1 MRYYGRDTH
10 RAFKS
15 IAHQGTGVKHSKPFS
30 NWIVIAIDQSF
41 AFMKSIW
48 KGSIG
53 FGLVNIPI
61 KLYSAIQSSSLDF
74 DMLDSR
80 DHSRIRFQRVNE
92 HTHKEVPYDKIVKGY
107 KLDDDYVIMDE
118 HDFEEAAPEKSREI
132 EIESFVDI
140 ADVNPMF
147 YETSYYVEP
156 DSKNTKAYAL
166 LLRALQ
172 QSKKA
177 GLARFVLRS
186 TESLCIVHP
195 LEDVLVVTRIR
206 FGEEIRSPEEI
217 NVPGKLEVS
226 KKELDMGIALIEQYA
241 AKFDVSK
248 FKDEYSD
255 ELLKIIHMKAKG
267 KRPTVK
273 KLKPKKASG
282 DDLYDQ
288 LMQSLQAKKGA

>member
-1 MRYYGRDTH
+1 MR
-10 RAFKS
+10 
-15 IAHQGTGVKHSKPFS
+15 
-30 NWIVIAIDQSF
+30 
-41 AFMKSIW
+41 SIW

-53 FGLVNIPI
+53 FGLVSIPI
-61 KLYSAIQSSSLDF
+61 KLYSAVQSSSIDF

-80 DHSRIRFQRVNE
+80 DHAHIRFQRVNE
-92 HTHKEVPYDKIVKGY
+92 NTHKEVPYDKIVKGY
-107 KLDDDYVIMDE
+107 KVDEDYVILE
-118 HDFEEAAPEKSREI
+118 ERDFEDASPEKSRVI

-140 ADVNPMF
+140 DEVNPMY

-156 DSKNTKAYAL
+156 DSKNNKAYAL
-166 LLRALQ
+166 LIQALQ

-195 LEDVLVVTRIR
+195 LENVLVVTRIR
-206 FGEEIRSPEEI
+206 FAQEIRSAEEI

-255 ELLKIIHMKAKG
+255 ELLKIIHLKAKG

-282 DDLYDQ
+282 DDLY
-288 LMQSLQAKKGA
+288 